1 MSLSDSRRFVF
12 PATAGAVALST
23 EIACANSAGAA
34 TGSQKGTRHFGR
46 VRGAEKNRAL
56 SVNLDFVCPNSRR
69 RETPN
74 SGVIR
79 GYILLMAI
87 LPGRNNENS

>member
-1 MSLSDSRRFVF
+1 VRIRQGQLR
-12 PATAGAVALST
+12 ALK
-23 EIACANSAGAA
+23 
-34 TGSQKGTRHFGR
+34 KGTRHFGR
-46 VRGAEKNRAL
+46 VRGPEKNRAL

-79 GYILLMAI
+79 GYIRLMAKTNPV
-87 LPGRNNENS
+87 LGSRRMTAMLHGRGLRINRKRVQD